1 MLIKSKALKGYK
13 LQGLDGEIGK
23 VEDFYFD
30 DHHWTVR
37 YLIAN
42 TGGWLIGHQVLISPY
57 SLLSVNDEERTISI
71 NLTKIKIEESPPL
84 GSDKPVSMQYQE
96 QYYQYYGQPM
106 YWGGSYMWGASP
118 HIQNDIYMS
127 SFENAESPKSDS
139 PESENLKSESMKSEA
154 MKKEEEK
161 MAKKESWDPNLRSTD
176 TVRGY
181 AIRGIDGDIGHIDD
195 FVIDDE
201 NWAIRYIVIDTKNF
215 WPAKKVLVSPKWIER
230 IDWIHS
236 IAYVN
241 VSCDTIM
248 KSPEYT
254 DEYLLDRG
262 YETDLHQFFNRRGYW
277 VDELEHTDNENF
289 SKEE

>member
-1 MLIKSKALKGYK
+1 MLIKSKVLKGYK
-13 LQGLDGEIGK
+13 LQSLDGEIGK

-30 DHHWTVR
+30 DHHWTIR
-37 YLIAN
+37 YMIAN
-42 TGGWLIGHQVLISPY
+42 TGGWLLGLQVLISPY
-57 SLLSVNDEERTISI
+57 SLLSINEEERSISI
-71 NLTKIKIEESPPL
+71 NLTKKKIEESPPL

-106 YWGGSYMWGASP
+106 YWSGSYMWGASP
-118 HIQNDIYMS
+118 RIQNDIYMS
-127 SFENAESPKSDS
+127 AFENSEGPKLQ
-139 PESENLKSESMKSEA
+139 ELKNEDEKLESME
-154 MKKEEEK
+154 KK
-161 MAKKESWDPNLRSTD
+161 ASWNPNLRSSNA
-176 TVRGY
+176 VRGY
-181 AIRGIDGDIGHIDD
+181 AIRGTDGDIGHIDD

-215 WPAKKVLVSPKWIER
+215 WPAKKVLVSPRWIER
-230 IDWIHS
+230 IDWMHS

-241 VSCDTIM
+241 VSCDTIT